1 MKIENLSHD
10 LDAATMTEVK
20 GGTALTGQVVPT
32 SVQSNALGQGF
43 QIASGAPVIV
53 GNDAEQSNYS
63 SQDTVLPVGSLLV
76 SIPRCY

>member
-1 MKIENLSHD
+1 MKIENLNKD
-10 LDAATMTEVK
+10 LDTEAQKAVT

-32 SVQSNALGQGF
+32 NVQSNALGQSF
-43 QIASGAPVIV
+43 QVASCAPVAV

-63 SQDTVLPVGSLLV
+63 SQETVLPVGSLIV

>member
-10 LDAATMTEVK
+10 LDSAAMTEVT

-32 SVQSNALGQGF
+32 NVQSNELAQGF
-43 QIASGAPVIV
+43 QVASGAPVMI

-63 SQDTVLPVGSLLV
+63 SQDTVLPVGSLIV